1 MKNKRIRLKLTGS
14 GEALTKSA
22 EKKLEAAED
31 NILEP
36 TCEDGRTLQEYIDLG
51 FPQEKIPQDLKDR
64 HKQFESGVKLEDDDY
79 EEVYSD
85 VSLYEDEILFKVTTE
100 DKTTLF
106 IKGGFTIDV
115 LESCEEIDL
124 YVDFHNLSWFEKKY
138 LLFLNFFRRKE
149 KLTENN

>member
-1 MKNKRIRLKLTGS
+1 MKNKRIRLRLTGI
-14 GEALTKSA
+14 GETLTESA
-22 EKKLEAAED
+22 EKKLEEAED

-36 TCEDGRTLQEYIDLG
+36 TCENGKSLSWYEDMAIKPPKDLVD
-51 FPQEKIPQDLKDR
+51 KLKE
-64 HKQFESGVKLEDDDY
+64 FESGVKLEDDDY

-106 IKGGFTIDV
+106 IKGGFTINV

-124 YVDFHNLSWFEKKY
+124 YVDFHNLSWIDKKY
-138 LLFLNFFRRKE
+138 LLFLNLFRRKE
-149 KLTENN
+149 ELTED